1 MTMKITNYR
10 QAMEVLSELADV
22 NHAAKALQEFFA
34 EPVRVVADISG
45 GALHGTYC
53 GQPLQLLYIDD
64 EDVGAE
70 DMELVTR
77 SGADVGA
84 RLHETCEEE
93 QEDDE
98 DFVEHLFAQLP

>member
-34 EPVRVVADISG
+34 EPVRAVADVSG
-45 GALHGTYC
+45 GLLHGTYC
-53 GQPLQLLYIDD
+53 GQPLQLLYIAD
-64 EDVGAE
+64 EDVGA
-70 DMELVTR
+70 DLELVTR
-77 SGADVGA
+77 NGADVGA
-84 RLHETCEEE
+84 RLHETCEAEE
-93 QEDDE
+93 EDDE